1 MGPSPSPSVLRQVA
15 AVCPVYLL
23 HLCYG
28 MSGGHPAV
36 TTPQVRGS
44 AFYLISNVL
53 LTAAHR

>member
-1 MGPSPSPSVLRQVA
+1 MGPSPSVWKQLA

-36 TTPQVRGS
+36 TTPQVIGS
-44 AFYLISNVL
+44 TYLISNVL

>member
-1 MGPSPSPSVLRQVA
+1 MGPSPSVWRQVA

-36 TTPQVRGS
+36 TTPQVIGS
-44 AFYLISNVL
+44 TYNM
-53 LTAAHR
+53 

>member
-1 MGPSPSPSVLRQVA
+1 MGPSPSVWRQLA